1 MLQQKG
7 AGVLFSVEVAGET
20 QVSAYLA
27 GIADKIKDLRPIWPE
42 IDLIL
47 RKSVATMF
55 KREGRGRFKWKELAE
70 ATKIDR
76 ERKGFPSAHP
86 ILTRTG
92 RLRRGAARPHGEHIF
107 VKRKLSMDFGD
118 TVPYGIYHQMSREIR
133 AGRGKLPRRPYI
145 YIDKKDVAKIIGII
159 RRFVMTG
166 K

>member
-1 MLQQKG
+1 MLQRKG

-27 GIADKIKDLRPIWPE
+27 GIADKVKNLMPIWPE
-42 IDLIL
+42 IDTIL

-55 KREGRGRFKWKELAE
+55 RREGKGRLKWDELAD
-70 ATKIDR
+70 ATQADR
-76 ERKGFPSAHP
+76 ISKGFSPAHP

-92 RLRRGAARPHGEHIF
+92 RLRRGATRPHGEHIF

-118 TVPYGIYHQMSREIR
+118 TVPYGIYHQMSRKIR
-133 AGRGKLPRRPYI
+133 AGKGKLPRRPYI
-145 YIDKKDVAKIIGII
+145 YIDKKDVAKIIGTI
-159 RRFVMTG
+159 RRFVITG